1 MLTIHKYALKPALT
15 GEPVQMPAFAK
26 PLYVGLQEGEPYVW
40 AKVSTLDTFVPTQFD
55 LYGTGAEIDHPGR
68 YLGTLLMH
76 GGALVFH
83 VLLRNRQLCSE
94 VS

>member
-15 GEPVQMPAFAK
+15 GEPIQMPAFAK

-40 AKVSTLDTFVPTQFD
+40 AIVHTIHDPVPTQFD
-55 LYGTGAEIDHPGR
+55 IYATGAEIDHPGR

-83 VLLRNRQLCSE
+83 VLLRNRQPR
-94 VS
+94 